1 MTLVLKH
8 DLQKL
13 QTTNLQTTWECRIAD
28 TVGDPQLSKSVV
40 SSLIYLCM
48 SSFVYFAV
56 EGRYFTAATFIY
68 DVV

>member
-1 MTLVLKH
+1 MIFKISKPQIYRPHRNVGL
-8 DLQKL
+8 DIL
-13 QTTNLQTTWECRIAD
+13 QTQSVTPNC
-28 TVGDPQLSKSVV
+28 KYVV